1 MKELFK
7 QNCPCLFRLIKVE
20 EELRK
25 EQVEM
30 HKLLKAKQDLID
42 IQKKRIEHLT
52 NRTSNANQ
60 NLLSNSTK
68 SIGNNTNIV
77 KNSNNNNSI
86 FQQLTNSIV
95 AESSQSKDAWVP
107 SGVLHVDKLSPQI
120 AASPSSSSSSMTQF
134 CKYLAQ
140 NTLIQPTQAG
150 LDDLQASYLQNQSKR
165 KNSYHQN
172 QLEDALSKS
181 SPRILSPTP
190 HDVNG
195 AQVDG
200 TPSSTSSSSSALSTS
215 SSLNHLNHP
224 NHPSTNTTSSNNN
237 NNNSSNVNG
246 SSFNFF
252 RTSEL

>member
-1 MKELFK
+1 LQELFK
-7 QNCPCLFRLIKVE
+7 QHCPRIFRLIKVE

-52 NRTSNANQ
+52 NRTNNANQ

-68 SIGNNTNIV
+68 SIGNNTNVV
-77 KNSNNNNSI
+77 KNSNNNNNSI

-140 NTLIQPTQAG
+140 NTLIQPAG

-165 KNSYHQN
+165 KSSYHQN

-224 NHPSTNTTSSNNN
+224 NNQSTNTTSSNNNN